1 MSGLAGHVEDYLRL
15 RRALGFKL
23 RFHGQVLPSL
33 AAYLEAAGATT
44 VTAELAVAWA
54 GLPQG
59 VHPVV
64 WSHRLGAARG
74 FARYLKT
81 ADPAAEIPPDRVWTT
96 VAPRR
101 QPVIFT
107 DGDIARLL
115 QAARALNPPLRAA
128 TFEAMLGL
136 IAATGMRLG
145 EATGLD
151 RAGTDLEAG
160 LLTIVSTKS
169 GRDRLVPLHPTVT
182 AALAGYARRRDEL
195 CPAPSTTRFFVSS
208 VGTPVHERL
217 ADLAFAQLTG
227 RLGLREAALRDAQ
240 DKLDA
245 EIRGRHKLEA
255 DLGDDAGRRAS
266 RFLPLAVREAADLR
280 QRAAGMPDGPVK
292 TRQLRRA
299 RHLDDLVALLGQLY
313 DLDAPGSPV
322 AELAASGDS
331 QRTQRAST
339 QVRSRGLVVPPVGG
353 ANHIGGSSLLIEAG
367 GTRVLVDAGLKP
379 QAHISRPGPERIE
392 EAVQSRVD
400 AVVVTHAHAD
410 HAGFELFSFRPGQMS
425 GTCLT
430 STTMFNQPLRLRM
443 RSCH

>member
-1 MSGLAGHVEDYLRL
+1 VSGLAGHVEDYLRL

-54 GLPQG
+54 ALPQG

-145 EATGLD
+145 EAIGLD
-151 RAGTDLEAG
+151 RAGTDLGAG

-169 GRDRLVPLHPTVT
+169 GRDRLLPLHPTVT

-195 CPAPSTTRFFVSS
+195 CPAPSTSRFFVSS
-208 VGTPVHERL
+208 ASTPVHERL
-217 ADLAFAQLTG
+217 ADLAFAQLTS
-227 RLGLREAALRDAQ
+227 RLGLRAEGRQPRIHDLR
-240 DKLDA
+240 
-245 EIRGRHKLEA
+245 HT
-255 DLGDDAGRRAS
+255 
-266 RFLPLAVREAADLR
+266 FAVRQLLAWHRDGADVNAKMPVLS
-280 QRAAGMPDGPVK
+280 AYLGHVSPAGTYWYLTAVPELME
-292 TRQLRRA
+292 
-299 RHLDDLVALLGQLY
+299 LVAARLTRAGQ
-313 DLDAPGSPV
+313 P
-322 AELAASGDS
+322 
-331 QRTQRAST
+331 
-339 QVRSRGLVVPPVGG
+339 
-353 ANHIGGSSLLIEAG
+353 
-367 GTRVLVDAGLKP
+367 
-379 QAHISRPGPERIE
+379 
-392 EAVQSRVD
+392 
-400 AVVVTHAHAD
+400 
-410 HAGFELFSFRPGQMS
+410 
-425 GTCLT
+425 
-430 STTMFNQPLRLRM
+430 
-443 RSCH
+443 